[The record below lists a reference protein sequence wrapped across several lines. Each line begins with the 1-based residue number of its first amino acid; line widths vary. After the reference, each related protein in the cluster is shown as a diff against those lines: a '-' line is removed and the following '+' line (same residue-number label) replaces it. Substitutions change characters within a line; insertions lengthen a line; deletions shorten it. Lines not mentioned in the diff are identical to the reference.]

1 MRYMSVGRLGRI
13 FCVCALLT
21 RVARSSAP
29 SVVVFECLQVR
40 GGGWTS
46 MEQARCFVSQVRTGP
61 LQVAHGALAHASPHG
76 PTRGTSQRTSYVDEY

>member
-1 MRYMSVGRLGRI
+1 MSCMSVGRLGRI

-61 LQVAHGALAHASPHG
+61 LRMGLSPTHRHMG
-76 PTRGTSQRTSYVDEY
+76 PHEVHPSAVSYVDEY

>member
-29 SVVVFECLQVR
+29 SVVVVECLQVR

-46 MEQARCFVSQVRTGP
+46 MEQARCFVSQSPDRH
-61 LQVAHGALAHASPHG
+61 AAHAHLITLKSAQG
-76 PTRGTSQRTSYVDEY
+76 QLIDIK